1 MVKKTDYDT
10 KITEIENEIPDNINL
25 TKKTD
30 FNKKPG
36 NISNRVT
43 SSKKK
48 KTGRSRKDTKWS
60 SGASDHVT
68 FFKRLINNLLFIL
81 KYQ

>member
-1 MVKKTDYDT
+1 MVKKTDYDI

-48 KTGRSRKDTKWS
+48 KQVEIGKTLN
-60 SGASDHVT
+60 DHQGL
-68 FFKRLINNLLFIL
+68 LIM
-81 KYQ
+81 

>member
-1 MVKKTDYDT
+1 MVKKTDYDI

-43 SSKKK
+43 ASKKK
-48 KTGRSRKDTKWS
+48 KQVEIGKTLN
-60 SGASDHVT
+60 DHQGL
-68 FFKRLINNLLFIL
+68 LIM
-81 KYQ
+81 

>member
-48 KTGRSRKDTKWS
+48 KQVEVGKTLN
-60 SGASDHVT
+60 DHQGL
-68 FFKRLINNLLFIL
+68 LIM
-81 KYQ
+81 